1 MSGMAWLK
9 GAELSV
15 GFRDRTPMPPEMRAP
30 IMRTLILVS
39 ATAIALTLSP
49 PATADPGTQPARP
62 PGETADLLLG
72 TRIDGAIDRA
82 IGNHR
87 IIGTVVMIAQ
97 RGELIYH
104 RAAGFADREAGRP
117 MRENA
122 IFRLASVTKPI
133 VSAAVM
139 KLVQDGKLGL
149 DDPVTKWLP
158 YFRPQ
163 LTEGDRPVITLRHL
177 LTHTSGLSYGL
188 SEPGNPYHKF
198 GISDGLDMPKISLE
212 GNLRALAEA
221 PLFFRPGTAW
231 HYSLSIDVL
240 GAVLEKAAGA
250 PLPNVVAAKVTQ
262 PLSMADTG
270 FAVRDL
276 SRLTAAYADGAPFPF
291 RMEDPTELAH
301 GGSVVRFAPGRAT
314 DPDAYPSGGAGMV
327 GTARDIFVFLETI
340 RKGGAPILKTST
352 VREMMRDQIGPEI
365 SAQGTGWG
373 FGYGWAVLN
382 DPQTAGTPQTRGTI
396 QWGGVYGHSWFVDP
410 ERELTVVALTNTAV
424 EGMDGRFPTELRD
437 AVYGR

>member
-1 MSGMAWLK
+1 
-9 GAELSV
+9 
-15 GFRDRTPMPPEMRAP
+15 
-30 IMRTLILVS
+30 MRTLISVC
-39 ATAIALTLSP
+39 ATVIALNLSL
-49 PATADPGTQPARP
+49 PATADPGIQPASP
-62 PGETADLLLG
+62 PGETADGLLG
-72 TRIDGAIDRA
+72 ARLDDVIDRA
-82 IGNHR
+82 IDDHR
-87 IIGTVVMIAQ
+87 IIGAVVMIGQ

-104 RAAGFADREAGRP
+104 RAAGFSDREIGRP
-117 MRENA
+117 MRKDA

-133 VSAAVM
+133 VSTTVM

-163 LTEGDRPVITLRHL
+163 LPQKDRPVITLRHL
-177 LTHTSGLSYGL
+177 LTHTSGLGYGL

-198 GISDGLDMPKISLE
+198 GISDGLDMPNTSLE
-212 GNLRALAEA
+212 GNLRRLAEA

-231 HYSLSIDVL
+231 RYSLSIDVL
-240 GAVLEKAAGA
+240 GAVLEEAAGA

-270 FAVRDL
+270 FAVRNL
-276 SRLTAAYADGAPFPF
+276 SRLTAAYADGAPFPV
-291 RMEDPTELAH
+291 RMAATTELAH

-314 DPDAYPSGGAGMV
+314 DPTAYPSGGAGMV
-327 GTARDIFVFLETI
+327 GTVRDIFVFLETI
-340 RKGGAPILKTST
+340 RKGGAPILKSST

-365 SAQGTGWG
+365 SAQGAGWG

-382 DPQTAGTPQTRGTI
+382 DPQAAGTPQTRGTI

-410 ERELTVVALTNTAV
+410 ERGLTVVALTNTAV